1 MKLNIRL
8 FLINDDKLLEKYN
21 NTRDKVYYNSI
32 KKGFHGEQVFNKKY
46 LLK

>member
-21 NTRDKVYYNSI
+21 NTWDKVSNSI